1 MIYNILIHKTLNII
15 MGKYNWN
22 YPTTMWVGENRI
34 NDIAVACKS
43 LGIAKPLLVTDK
55 GLAESDIVK
64 NTLSILDKNKLSTK
78 LYSNVVG
85 NPTGTN
91 VNEGVDSFKKNNCDG
106 VIAFGGGSGLDVGK
120 AVAFMSGQS
129 LPIWDFE
136 DVGDNWTKANSDKIA
151 PIIAVPTTA
160 GTGSETGRASVI
172 LNEETGVKNI
182 IFHPKFLP
190 SIVILD
196 PVLTVGLPPKITA
209 ATGMD
214 ALAHNLEAYCAS
226 GYHPMADG
234 IALEGMRLINKW
246 LLEAVN
252 NGSNIEARMN
262 MITAASMGSTAFQ
275 KGLGAIHSLSH
286 PVNALNNIHHGLSN
300 AIFMPYVLTFNKD
313 VIEEKII
320 KICDYLELKDRSF
333 DGFINWVLE
342 LRKKL
347 DMPHK
352 LSEVIDE
359 KELQLDRLSKMA
371 LKDPST
377 GGNPKKLTEADM
389 KIMYQY
395 SMSGK
400 LF

>member
-1 MIYNILIHKTLNII
+1 MTKF
-15 MGKYNWN
+15 NWN

-34 NDIAVACKS
+34 KDISLACKT
-43 LGIAKPLLVTDK
+43 LNIKKPLLVTD
-55 GLAESDIVK
+55 SDLSNSEIVK
-64 NTLSILDKNKLSTK
+64 KTLKNLDVTTEV
-78 LYSNVVG
+78 YSNVKG
-85 NPTGTN
+85 NPTGTH
-91 VNEGVDSFKKNNCDG
+91 VKEGVDFYKKKNCDG

-120 AVAFMSGQS
+120 AIAFMSGQK

-136 DVGDNWTKANSDKIA
+136 DIGDNWKKANSDLIA

-196 PVLTVGLPPKITA
+196 PLLTVGLPPKITA

-214 ALAHNLEAYCAS
+214 ALAHNLEAYCAP
-226 GYHPMADG
+226 GFHPMADG
-234 IALEGMRLINKW
+234 IALEGMKIIKKW

-262 MITAASMGSTAFQ
+262 MLTAASMGSTAFQ

-313 VIEEKII
+313 VIENKII
-320 KICDYLELKDRSF
+320 KVCEYLGFKEKSF
-333 DGFINWVLE
+333 NDFLSWILD

-347 DMPHK
+347 NIPHK
-352 LSEVIDE
+352 LSDLIDE
-359 KELQLDRLSKMA
+359 KDFELDRLSQMA
-371 LKDPST
+371 LDDPST
-377 GGNPKKLTEADM
+377 GGNPKKLTVGDM
-389 KIMYQY
+389 KVLYQH

-400 LF
+400 LFK

>member
-1 MIYNILIHKTLNII
+1 MQ
-15 MGKYNWN
+15 KYNWN

-34 NDIAVACKS
+34 NDIAIACES
-43 LGIAKPLLVTDK
+43 LGITRPLLVTDK
-55 GLAESDIVK
+55 GLAKTDIVK
-64 NTLSILDKNKLSTK
+64 NTLLILKEKNIITK

-85 NPTGTN
+85 NPTGKN
-91 VNEGVDSFKKNNCDG
+91 VNEGVESFKKDNCDG

-120 AVAFMSGQS
+120 AIAFMSGQT

-136 DVGDNWTKANSDKIA
+136 DVGDNWTKANDDEIA

-196 PVLTVGLPPKITA
+196 PVLTVGLPSKITA

-214 ALAHNLEAYCAS
+214 ALAHNLEAYCAP

-234 IALEGMRLINKW
+234 IALEGMRIINDW

-252 NGSNIEARMN
+252 NGSNIEARQN
-262 MITAASMGSTAFQ
+262 MLSAASMGSTAFQ

-286 PVNALNNIHHGLSN
+286 PVNALNNVHHGLSN

-313 VIEEKII
+313 VIEKKII
-320 KICDYLELKDRSF
+320 KICDYLELNDRTF
-333 DGFINWVLE
+333 DGFINWILD

-347 DMPHK
+347 DIPHK

-359 KELQLDRLSKMA
+359 KDFDLDRLSKMA
-371 LKDPST
+371 LADPST

-389 KIMYQY
+389 KLMYQH
-395 SMSGK
+395 SMSGE
-400 LF
+400 LFK

>member
-1 MIYNILIHKTLNII
+1 MQ
-15 MGKYNWN
+15 KYNWN

-34 NDIAVACKS
+34 KDLGAACKN
-43 LGIAKPLLVTDK
+43 LNIKKPLLVTDK
-55 GLAESDIVK
+55 GLAEADIVK
-64 NTLSILDKNKLSTK
+64 STLENLRKEGFKVE

-91 VNEGVDSFKKNNCDG
+91 VEEGVSCYKKNNCDG

-120 AVAFMSGQS
+120 AIAFMSGQS
-129 LPIWDFE
+129 LSIWDFE
-136 DVGDNWTKANSDKIA
+136 DVGDNWTKADSDKIA

-172 LNEETGVKNI
+172 FNEDTGVKKI

-196 PVLTVGLPPKITA
+196 PHLTLGLPAKITA

-214 ALAHNLEAYCAS
+214 ALAHNLEAFCAP
-226 GYHPMADG
+226 GFHPMADG

-246 LLEAVN
+246 LLIAVN
-252 NGSNIEARMN
+252 DGKNIEARMN
-262 MITAASMGSTAFQ
+262 MLTAASMGSTAFQ

-286 PVNALNNIHHGLSN
+286 PVNALNNVHHGLSN

-313 VIEEKII
+313 VIENKII
-320 KICDYLELKDRSF
+320 KICDYLEFKVKSF
-333 DGFINWVLE
+333 DEFINWTLK
-342 LRKKL
+342 LREDL
-347 DMPHK
+347 NIPHK
-352 LSEVIDE
+352 LSDVIKDDDFDI
-359 KELQLDRLSKMA
+359 DRLSKMA
-371 LKDPST
+371 LEDPST
-377 GGNPKKLTEADM
+377 GGNPKKLTIADM
-389 KIMYQY
+389 KIMYEH

>member
-1 MIYNILIHKTLNII
+1 MQ
-15 MGKYNWN
+15 KYNWN

-34 NDIAVACKS
+34 NDIAIACES
-43 LGIAKPLLVTDK
+43 LGITRPLLVTDR
-55 GLAESDIVK
+55 GLAKTDIVK
-64 NTLSILDKNKLSTK
+64 NTLLILKEKNIITK

-85 NPTGTN
+85 NPTGKN
-91 VNEGVDSFKKNNCDG
+91 VNEGVESFKKDNCDG

-120 AVAFMSGQS
+120 AIAFMSGQT

-136 DVGDNWTKANSDKIA
+136 DVGDNWTKANDDEIA

-196 PVLTVGLPPKITA
+196 PVLTVGLPSKITA

-214 ALAHNLEAYCAS
+214 ALAHNLEAYCAP

-234 IALEGMRLINKW
+234 IALEGMRIINDW

-252 NGSNIEARMN
+252 NGSNIEARQN
-262 MITAASMGSTAFQ
+262 MLSAASMGSTAFQ

-286 PVNALNNIHHGLSN
+286 PVNALNNVHHGLSN

-313 VIEEKII
+313 VIEKKII
-320 KICDYLELKDRSF
+320 KICDYLELNNRTF
-333 DGFINWVLE
+333 DGFINWILD

-359 KELQLDRLSKMA
+359 KDFDLDRLSKMA
-371 LKDPST
+371 LEDPST
-377 GGNPKKLTEADM
+377 GGNPKKLNEADM
-389 KIMYQY
+389 KLMYQH
-395 SMSGK
+395 SMSGE

>member
-1 MIYNILIHKTLNII
+1 MQ
-15 MGKYNWN
+15 KYNWN

-34 NDIAVACKS
+34 NDIAEACKN
-43 LGIAKPLLVTDK
+43 LGITKPLLVTDK
-55 GLAESDIVK
+55 GLAKTNIVK
-64 NTLSILDKNKLSTK
+64 NTLSILDNNKVPAK

-85 NPTGTN
+85 NPTGKN
-91 VNEGVDSFKKNNCDG
+91 VNEGVESYKKNDCNG

-120 AVAFMSGQS
+120 AVAFMSAQT

-136 DVGDNWTKANSDKIA
+136 DVGDNWTKANSEKIA

-172 LNEETGVKNI
+172 LNEDTGVKNI

-196 PVLTVGLPPKITA
+196 PVLTLGLPAKMTA

-214 ALAHNLEAYCAS
+214 ALAHNLEAYCAP
-226 GYHPMADG
+226 GFHPMADG

-252 NGSNIEARMN
+252 NGSNLEARMN
-262 MITAASMGSTAFQ
+262 MLTAASMGSTAFQ

-286 PVNALNNIHHGLSN
+286 PVNALNNVHHGLSN

-320 KICDYLELKDRSF
+320 KICTYLDLKNKSF
-333 DGFINWVLE
+333 NGFINYVLD
-342 LRKKL
+342 LREKL

-352 LSEVIDE
+352 LSEVI
-359 KELQLDRLSKMA
+359 KEEDLQLDRLSKMA
-371 LKDPST
+371 LEDPST
-377 GGNPKKLTEADM
+377 EGNPKKLTEADM
-389 KIMYQY
+389 KLMYQH
-395 SMSGK
+395 SMSGE